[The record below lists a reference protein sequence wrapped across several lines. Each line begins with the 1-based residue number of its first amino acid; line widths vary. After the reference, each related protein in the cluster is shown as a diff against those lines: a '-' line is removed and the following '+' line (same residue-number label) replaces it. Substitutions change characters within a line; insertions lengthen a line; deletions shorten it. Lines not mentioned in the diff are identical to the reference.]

1 MYDRRRTH
9 KLEFPECEPDLDVCG
24 NHKYDHCLS
33 SRGSPREM
41 ESMAVR
47 EFTDES
53 GTQWRAWDIRPDA
66 IHPKTKAEDYLAE
79 CYDVGWI
86 VFETLSGEEK
96 RRLCPYPVRWAEAEL
111 HELRD
116 MLARADV
123 VPRHKLAAERQVSG
137 ELPPRVQ
144 SVHVAP
150 EDDEPDVTDLEI
162 VRSFRYPGGRLWTAC
177 VIPHPED
184 SATPVLRFTA
194 GARYLDLK
202 TWPRDWADA
211 PEDTLAELLRL
222 SAPRRPQP
230 PRRPDEPH
238 RRWND

>member
-1 MYDRRRTH
+1 LLLVIGITG
-9 KLEFPECEPDLDVCG
+9 KQ
-24 NHKYDHCLS
+24 
-33 SRGSPREM
+33 

-47 EFTDES
+47 EFTDQN
-53 GTQWRAWDIRPDA
+53 GIQWRAWDIRPDA

-96 RRLCPYPVRWAEAEL
+96 RRLCPYPVRWAEADV
-111 HELRD
+111 HELWE

-123 VPRHKLAAERQVSG
+123 VPPHKLAAERQVGG
-137 ELPPRVQ
+137 ELPPKTQPVDA
-144 SVHVAP
+144 VP
-150 EDDEPDVTDLEI
+150 EDKPDVTDLEI
-162 VRSFRYPGGRLWTAC
+162 VRSFRYPGGRLWTVC
-177 VIPHPED
+177 VIPHPEE

-211 PEDTLAELLRL
+211 PEETLSELLRL
-222 SAPRRPQP
+222 SAPRAPQP
-230 PRRPDEPH
+230 PRRPDEPR